1 MHVFYISEL
10 VLVNMKN
17 QLQMGRPEKTVNIF
31 WKQNTVLRVLWG
43 MEMGIGDMQCEQY
56 GLNQGNLILPW
67 LCN

>member
-1 MHVFYISEL
+1 MHVFYISEPG
-10 VLVNMKN
+10 LVNLKN